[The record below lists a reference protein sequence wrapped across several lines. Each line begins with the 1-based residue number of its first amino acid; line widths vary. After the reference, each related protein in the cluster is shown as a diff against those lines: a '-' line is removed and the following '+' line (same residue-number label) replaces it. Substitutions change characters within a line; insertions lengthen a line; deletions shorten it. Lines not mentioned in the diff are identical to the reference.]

1 MLQTPKIPKM
11 CVLSKFLST
20 EAEANGVTHLNYEIS
35 CFVEYVKRVKT
46 SIVFVWEVNLGD
58 EGEVS

>member
-1 MLQTPKIPKM
+1 M

-46 SIVFVWEVNLGD
+46 SIVFV
-58 EGEVS
+58 